1 MCGSFKLKA
10 VTLVAQWR
18 SIEAALPPGWSDA
31 QLALEVPDAPRR
43 ARAAALLAPANPGRV
58 GSELRLSVNRGGAGT
73 GSDAVRRLLLRLDGE
88 RIAGELRLVTT
99 TEAARPADVER
110 PDLATGWRAAIA
122 TLPSDWSDLLCEL
135 EVASSDYLQRSALL
149 IAPLN
154 PTRVPG
160 KLAFRFRA
168 ARRFGY
174 GASPEM
180 ARRCLERLDAEGVRG
195 SVAILRALSDTH
207 NVATQGPVWY
217 VEGKAV

>member
-1 MCGSFKLKA
+1 

-18 SIEAALPPGWSDA
+18 SIEAALPPGWWDA
-31 QLALEVPDAPRR
+31 QLALEVADPPLR
-43 ARAAALLAPANPGRV
+43 ARAAALLGPANPGRA
-58 GSELRLSVNRGGAGT
+58 GSELRLVVSRRGT
-73 GSDAVRRLLLRLDGE
+73 GTGPDAVRRLLQRLDGE
-88 RIAGELRLVTT
+88 RIPGELRLVAA
-99 TEAARPADVER
+99 TETER
-110 PDLATGWRAAIA
+110 PTGAGRPNLAAEWRAAIA

-135 EVASSDYLQRSALL
+135 EVTSSDYLQRGALL

-154 PTRVPG
+154 PTRVPDR
-160 KLAFRFRA
+160 LAFRFRA

-180 ARRCLERLDAEGVRG
+180 TRRCLERLDTEGVRG